1 VVDLGDAQL
10 VAALVELVRRVSTRL
25 PDRQVL
31 ALEQAMA
38 REDEGSMA
46 KKVLGHILEN
56 TMLAKE
62 KGVPICEDTG
72 MPVFLV
78 RHPCEMSPK
87 ALESRIRESVAKATA
102 AGLLRP
108 NAIHPVSGKNTGDGI
123 GEGFPT
129 IHFEEWKEDIIC
141 IELLLK
147 GGGSENVSTQYSL
160 PNEELGA
167 DRDLE
172 GVRRCV
178 IDAIWKAQGLG
189 CPPGMVGVAI
199 GGDRATGMMRALHA
213 LIRRPGGDHNLDP
226 RLAELEER
234 LVKDINT
241 LGIGPLGLGG
251 KNTVLE
257 VRIDVAH
264 RVPASYFVSIAYMCW
279 ATRTGTLT
287 IDARGVNYS

>member
-1 VVDLGDAQL
+1 VVELRDAQF
-10 VAALVELVRRVSTRL
+10 VDALVELVRRASTSL
-25 PDRQVL
+25 PDRQVV

-38 REDEGSMA
+38 REEEGSMA

-62 KGVPICEDTG
+62 RGVPICEDTG

-87 ALESRIRESVAKATA
+87 SLEARIREAVTRATA

-108 NAIHPVSGKNTGDGI
+108 NAIHPVSGENTGDGI

-129 IHFEEWKEDIIC
+129 IHLEEWKEDIVC

-199 GGDRATGMMRALHA
+199 GGDRASGMMRALHA

-226 RLAELEER
+226 RLAELEAR
-234 LVKDINT
+234 LVTDINA

-251 KNTVLE
+251 RNTVLE

-287 IDARGVNYS
+287 IDARGVRYS